1 MSNLV
6 LSKSRFVHIPKCAG
20 TFLQS
25 ALYFARVEV
34 RETYSTPHSGHL
46 CLHQMPE
53 TDHFNFTFIRHP
65 YTWWPSYYYY
75 MHRTWEAEGR
85 TVTPFDVWLHDAGP
99 FWLGHYTALVKRF
112 TGVDELYPTKN
123 KMNFIGKSENIEKDL
138 YQALKQ
144 AEEYFNEGRYS
155 TIFAEKPA
163 KVYDWVNTQ
172 NYNREISDS
181 SKDLIY
187 RGEKWVFDTFGYS
200 KTI

>member
-1 MSNLV
+1 
-6 LSKSRFVHIPKCAG
+6 
-20 TFLQS
+20 
-25 ALYFARVEV
+25 
-34 RETYSTPHSGHL
+34 
-46 CLHQMPE
+46 
-53 TDHFNFTFIRHP
+53 
-65 YTWWPSYYYY
+65 
-75 MHRTWEAEGR
+75 
-85 TVTPFDVWLHDAGP
+85 
-99 FWLGHYTALVKRF
+99 
-112 TGVDELYPTKN
+112 
-123 KMNFIGKSENIEKDL
+123 MNFIGKSENIEKDL